1 MGTCYIVGAGS
12 FYGSFTPERGDLII
26 AADGGYDEL
35 TRHGYGCDLL
45 IGDMDSIQEVPEGV
59 ELVRHPVR
67 KDETDTALAYL
78 EGRRRGY
85 GSFVLIG
92 CTGGRDDHTLA
103 NIALL
108 LRAAKE
114 GALMRLVGERCDM
127 WVLTEGVASVVGDEG
142 KHLSVLAIGGD
153 AEGVYIKGASYEAEN
168 ITLSEHF
175 PLGVSNLFLDKP
187 VSIRVTKGAVLI
199 TRER

>member
-1 MGTCYIVGAGS
+1 MSTCYIVGAGS
-12 FYGSFTPERGDLII
+12 FFGSFTPDAGDLVI
-26 AADGGYDEL
+26 AADGGYDQL
-35 TRHGYGCDLL
+35 IQHGYRCDLL
-45 IGDMDSIQEVPEGV
+45 IGDMDSIEKLPEDV

-78 EGRRRGY
+78 EGRQRGY
-85 GSFVLIG
+85 ESFTLIG

-103 NIALL
+103 NVALL
-108 LRAAKE
+108 LRAARDGVMMK
-114 GALMRLVGERCDM
+114 MVGERCDM
-127 WVLTEGVASVVGDEG
+127 WVLCRGVASVTGDEG
-142 KHLSVLAIGGD
+142 KHLSVLAVGGD

-175 PLGVSNLFLDKP
+175 PLGVSNVFLDKP